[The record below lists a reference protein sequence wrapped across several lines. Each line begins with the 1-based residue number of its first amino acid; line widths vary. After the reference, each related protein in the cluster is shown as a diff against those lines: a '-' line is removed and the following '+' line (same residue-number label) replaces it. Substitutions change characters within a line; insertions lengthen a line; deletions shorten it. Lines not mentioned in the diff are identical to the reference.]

1 MTDILELDKIE
12 GVAETVK
19 AVGCTDEE
27 REAIKADVEKVK
39 EALAGNDKALGLAAP
54 QIGINKQ
61 IIAIKFNDS
70 IKVFINP
77 IIKKKQGGA
86 IKPETCLSL
95 PGKEILIGRPED
107 LTIVYY
113 TEELKYEDNKL
124 LGPAARIFEQ
134 LTQILQGTLTAAYNV
149 QNLPEAIV
157 ETFKK
162 IGNMPTAY
170 GLVSDVE
177 KDGSFADLNQ
187 EDLKEILDLYG
198 RYNKAVIENV
208 ENTILYMNDEE
219 LTKRY
224 KQFLFTEKAL
234 NGGVEVVND
243 ELDRKAAAQR
253 QTAARVAASS
263 VTASNA
269 YLNANRKQFL
279 NRKGR

>member
-19 AVGCTDEE
+19 AVGCTNEE

-124 LGPAARIFEQ
+124 LGAAARIFDQ
-134 LTQILQGTLTAAYNV
+134 LTQILQGTLACAYNL
-149 QNLPEAIV
+149 QNLPEVIV
-157 ETFKK
+157 DNFKK
-162 IGNMPTAY
+162 IGNMPVAY

-187 EDLKEILDLYG
+187 EDLKEILDLYS
-198 RYNKAVIENV
+198 RYNKAIYENV
-208 ENTILYMNDEE
+208 ESIILQDEE

-224 KQFLFTEKAL
+224 KQFIFTEKAL
-234 NGGVEVVND
+234 NGDIEIVND
-243 ELDRKAAAQR
+243 ELDRRAKVQK

-263 VTASNA
+263 VIASNA

>member
-1 MTDILELDKIE
+1 MTDILNLDEIL

-27 REAIKADVEKVK
+27 KQEIKADIEKLK
-39 EALAGNDKALGLAAP
+39 EALSNNNEALGLAAP

-61 IIAIKFNDS
+61 ILAIKFNDS

-86 IKPETCLSL
+86 VKPETCLSL
-95 PGKEILIGRPED
+95 PGKEVLIGRPED

-113 TEELKYEDNKL
+113 TEDLKYEDNKL

-134 LTQILQGTLTAAYNV
+134 LIQILQGTLAGAYY
-149 QNLPEAIV
+149 LKSPEEIV
-157 ETFKK
+157 EEFKK

-170 GLVSDVE
+170 GLVSE
-177 KDGSFADLNQ
+177 IERDGSFADLQQ
-187 EDLKEILDLYG
+187 EDLKEILAMYS
-198 RYNKAVIENV
+198 RFNKVIYENI
-208 ENTILYMNDEE
+208 EKLILQDEE
-219 LTKRY
+219 LTTRY

-234 NGGVEVVND
+234 NGEVEVVND
-243 ELDRKAAAQR
+243 ELDRKAAAQK
-253 QTAARVAASS
+253 QTAARVAASA

-279 NRKGR
+279 NRKGK